1 MSAQDDADTRA
12 DMLVDS
18 LDSGDSLDM
27 LVLYGDSL
35 QYFETGPTTA
45 NRGHLIEERNVQRQA
60 EDTEGSPLTLS
71 TFESQKM
78 YGNHDTNEVVEN
90 GLNYENLSGD
100 KLDFHENYE
109 DTNNNKVDVIGLNY
123 ENLADEQI
131 HFHDENTVHE
141 NHNTYGQPERKLAE
155 YVPYSYY
162 QPPAY
167 AQTPQ
172 LPRQRSD
179 AVFKIPLVSSFD
191 SFGSET
197 FSSPQSRIPAH
208 FYRIMRHPW
217 RHTHR
222 W

>member
-1 MSAQDDADTRA
+1 
-12 DMLVDS
+12 
-18 LDSGDSLDM
+18 
-27 LVLYGDSL
+27 
-35 QYFETGPTTA
+35 
-45 NRGHLIEERNVQRQA
+45 
-60 EDTEGSPLTLS
+60 
-71 TFESQKM
+71 M

-109 DTNNNKVDVIGLNY
+109 DANNNKVDVIGLNY

-141 NHNTYGQPERKLAE
+141 NHDTYGQPERKLAE
-155 YVPYSYY
+155 YVPY
-162 QPPAY
+162 

-172 LPRQRSD
+172 LPIQRSG

>member
-1 MSAQDDADTRA
+1 MSAQDDVDTSA
-12 DMLVDS
+12 DMLM
-18 LDSGDSLDM
+18 DSGDSLDM

-45 NRGHLIEERNVQRQA
+45 NRGHLIEERNVQHPA
-60 EDTEGSPLTLS
+60 EENTEGSPLTLS

-78 YGNHDTNEVVEN
+78 YGNIDTNEVAEN

-100 KLDFHENYE
+100 KLDFRDNHEE
-109 DTNNNKVDVIGLNY
+109 TNSDKVDVIGLNY
-123 ENLADEQI
+123 ENLADEQKK
-131 HFHDENTVHE
+131 FYDENTVHE
-141 NHNTYGQPERKLAE
+141 NHGKYGQPQRKVFE
-155 YVPYSYY
+155 YMPYSYY
-162 QPPAY
+162 QAPAY
-167 AQTPQ
+167 AQTPH

-179 AVFKIPLVSSFD
+179 AVFKIPRVSSFD